1 MKKHIATTMMVLLA
15 VGVFGMP
22 ALAADYSAMSNQELS
37 ALRGTM
43 RTATEQEREAFRQE
57 WQKRIQA
64 MTPEEAESYRGRPAN
79 APADGQGYRYSSSGG
94 TARGTCNGT
103 GQGRGRRGGRWAN

>member
-1 MKKHIATTMMVLLA
+1 MKKRIAKTIVALMAAGMLS
-15 VGVFGMP
+15 MP
-22 ALAADYSAMSNQELS
+22 ALAADYSAMSNEELS

-64 MTPEEAESYRGRPAN
+64 MTPEEAENYRGRPAN
-79 APADGQGYRYSSSGG
+79 APADGQGYRYSSSGS